1 MNKKNKITG
10 IILAAG
16 RGRRLKNFELPK
28 SLIKY
33 KNKYLIEHIINN
45 FEKNHINN
53 INIITGYKKKVIEKN
68 TNVKSYL
75 HNKFWRKTNMV
86 YSLTKADKVL
96 SKNYSIISYA
106 DIYYSSELINEIK
119 KKKYDICIASYLNW
133 KKLWRKRFKDP
144 LNDLEGFRR
153 NGNKLLDIGFNERNL
168 KDIEGQYMGVIGIS
182 SKGWKLIK
190 KNLSKYKNEDLKKIS
205 FTELLKKLIFD
216 ENLNIKIIDY
226 SKKFFEIDFQ
236 NDLKFML

>member
-1 MNKKNKITG
+1 MDKKNKITG

-16 RGRRLKNFELPK
+16 RGSRLKNFELPK

-53 INIITGYKKKVIEKN
+53 INIITGFKKKVIEKN

-75 HNKFWRKTNMV
+75 HNKLWRKTNMV

-119 KKKYDICIASYLNW
+119 KKKI
-133 KKLWRKRFKDP
+133 
-144 LNDLEGFRR
+144 
-153 NGNKLLDIGFNERNL
+153 
-168 KDIEGQYMGVIGIS
+168 
-182 SKGWKLIK
+182 
-190 KNLSKYKNEDLKKIS
+190 
-205 FTELLKKLIFD
+205 
-216 ENLNIKIIDY
+216 
-226 SKKFFEIDFQ
+226 
-236 NDLKFML
+236 